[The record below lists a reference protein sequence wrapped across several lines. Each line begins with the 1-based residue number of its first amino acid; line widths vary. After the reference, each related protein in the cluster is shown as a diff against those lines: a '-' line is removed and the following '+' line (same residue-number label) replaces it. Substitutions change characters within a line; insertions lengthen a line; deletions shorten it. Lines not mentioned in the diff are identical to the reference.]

1 MLEQFDQKVSRFET
15 LIDDI
20 TRETSPANRPLH
32 ELLMLATASLKE
44 IKRLNGE
51 VDKAWAD
58 GDEMAWRYYAGKAMA
73 SLAMMAGVR
82 LDKEKMLLVPS
93 VDGLED
99 GDVAIKSIAM
109 LAERYADAMTE
120 RDRLRRKGHSTT

>member
-1 MLEQFDQKVSRFET
+1 MFDEKVSKFAA

-20 TRETSPANRPLH
+20 TRETPPANRRLH
-32 ELLMLATASLKE
+32 ELLMLASESIKE
-44 IKRLNGE
+44 VGRLNGE

-58 GDEMAWRYYAGKAMA
+58 GDQMAWRYYSGKAMA
-73 SLAMMAGVR
+73 SLAMMAGIR
-82 LDKEKMLLVPS
+82 LDEDKSLVPS
-93 VDGLED
+93 IPGLDD

-120 RDRLRRKGHSTT
+120 RDRLKRKGKSST

>member
-1 MLEQFDQKVSRFET
+1 MFDEKVSKFAA

-20 TRETSPANRPLH
+20 TRETPPANRRLH
-32 ELLMLATASLKE
+32 ELLMLASESIKE
-44 IKRLNGE
+44 VGRLNGE

-58 GDEMAWRYYAGKAMA
+58 GDQMAWRYYSGKAMA
-73 SLAMMAGVR
+73 SLAMMAGIR
-82 LDKEKMLLVPS
+82 LDEDKSLVPS
-93 VDGLED
+93 IDGLD

-120 RDRLRRKGHSTT
+120 RDRLKRKGKSST

>member
-1 MLEQFDQKVSRFET
+1 MFDEKVSKFAA

-20 TRETSPANRPLH
+20 TRETPPANRRLH
-32 ELLMLATASLKE
+32 ELLMLASESIKE
-44 IKRLNGE
+44 VGRLNGE

-58 GDEMAWRYYAGKAMA
+58 GDQMAWRYYSGKAMG
-73 SLAMMAGVR
+73 SLAMMAGLR
-82 LDKEKMLLVPS
+82 LDEDKSLVPA
-93 VDGLED
+93 VDGLD

-120 RDRLRRKGHSTT
+120 RDRLKRKGKSST